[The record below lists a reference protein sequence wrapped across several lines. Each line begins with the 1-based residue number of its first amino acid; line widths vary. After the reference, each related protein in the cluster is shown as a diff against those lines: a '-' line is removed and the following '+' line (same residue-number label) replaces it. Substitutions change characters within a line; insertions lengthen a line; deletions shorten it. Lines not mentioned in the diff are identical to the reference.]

1 MLNDAAGFKH
11 VYLCTGY
18 TDYPRRIIIQ
28 EDFQETLRLNNPFE
42 YFSNNDYSYILIV
55 QTTMRRYRHNATTG
69 SFI

>member
-1 MLNDAAGFKH
+1 MIGDITNADKIYI
-11 VYLCTGY
+11 VCGY

-42 YFSNNDYSYILIV
+42 YFSNNNYSYILIV